1 MWKLGNT
8 ALYGPMLAPVSS
20 VNSSIWPT
28 PGAVT
33 LTSDDAALSTLMNV
47 LTSKALPPQ
56 VEARVVC
63 CFSSTIEGGLVT
75 VVPCC
80 ATIADWVPAAASA
93 HTLHDS
99 ARTPSKT
106 FDPAA
111 TVRKRYSLEAT
122 RAPSDGAQ
130 RI

>member
-1 MWKLGNT
+1 MF
-8 ALYGPMLAPVSS
+8 APVSS

-56 VEARVVC
+56 VEARLVC
-63 CFSSTIEGGLVT
+63 CFSSEIDGDLV
-75 VVPCC
+75 VVGACC
-80 ATIADWVPAAASA
+80 ATIADWVPDAASA
-93 HTLHDS
+93 DTPHDR
-99 ARTPSKT
+99 ARTPSKA

-111 TVRKRYSLEAT
+111 
-122 RAPSDGAQ
+122 
-130 RI
+130 